1 MNRTVIKRM
10 VSDYILVQAEI
21 ALSFGIVGSIFA
33 GDVSITFSYFFLPA
47 VLGLICMLPCIIV
60 YVKEDMTVKQ
70 VMIQRIVEWVVLEA
84 VILWIAYKMVGDVP
98 GVAGYVA
105 MAVSILVLA
114 VTSDVIS
121 YYLEK
126 READD
131 VNVKL
136 SEIRAGREQGKEKGE

>member
-1 MNRTVIKRM
+1 MNQTVIKRM
-10 VSDYILVQAEI
+10 VLDYIIVQAEI

-33 GDVSITFSYFFLPA
+33 GDVPIRFSYFFLPA

-70 VMIQRIVEWVVLEA
+70 VMIQRIVEWIVLEA

-98 GVAGYVA
+98 GVVGYVA
-105 MAVSILVLA
+105 MAVSILVF
-114 VTSDVIS
+114 DVASYAIS

>member
-1 MNRTVIKRM
+1 MNQTVIKRM
-10 VSDYILVQAEI
+10 VSDYIIVQAEI

-33 GDVSITFSYFFLPA
+33 GDVPITFSYFLLPA

-70 VMIQRIVEWVVLEA
+70 VMIQRIVEWIVLEA

-105 MAVSILVLA
+105 MAVSILAFDVA
-114 VTSDVIS
+114 SYVIS

-136 SEIRAGREQGKEKGE
+136 REIRAEREQGREKGE

>member
-1 MNRTVIKRM
+1 MNQTVIKRM
-10 VSDYILVQAEI
+10 VSDYIIVQAEI

-33 GDVSITFSYFFLPA
+33 GDVPITFSYFLLPA

-70 VMIQRIVEWVVLEA
+70 VMIQRIVEWIVLEA

-98 GVAGYVA
+98 GVVGYVA
-105 MAVSILVLA
+105 MAVSILVF
-114 VTSDVIS
+114 DVASYAIS

-136 SEIRAGREQGKEKGE
+136 SEIRAGREKGKEKGE